1 MEFLN
6 TSIGR
11 KIVMAVTGLSMVLFT
26 VIHLL
31 GNSSIFVGPSGIN
44 AYAEHLHSMPLPV
57 IMGFRAVMLCLF
69 LVHVIYGIQLTIENR
84 GGRPSNYAVKA
95 TRKATFASENMIWT
109 GLLLLAF
116 IVYHLLHFTFRVTPG
131 LTLVND
137 AAGHFNVFA
146 MVASSFSN
154 FAGAGLYAAAMVVL
168 FMHLYHGVQ
177 SLFQTFGLANDNTLP
192 TITKAGALVA
202 LVLFVGFV
210 AIPMSIFFG
219 IIKG

>member
-11 KIVMAVTGLSMVLFT
+11 KIVMAVTGLCMVLFT

-44 AYAEHLHSMPLPV
+44 AYAEHLHSMPLPI

-84 GGRPSNYAVKA
+84 SGRPSNYAVKA

-109 GLLLLAF
+109 GLLLFSF
-116 IVYHLLHFTFRVTPG
+116 IVYHLLHFTLRVTPG

-137 AAGHFNVFA
+137 ASGHFNVFA
-146 MVASSFSN
+146 MVASSFSS
-154 FAGAGLYAAAMVVL
+154 FAGSGLYAAAMVVL
-168 FMHLYHGVQ
+168 FLHLYHGIQ

-192 TITKAGALVA
+192 VITKAGALVA
-202 LVLFVGFV
+202 LVLFVGFL